1 MAPYDFKTVEPE
13 ILQFWEKH
21 KILEKARKKNKN
33 QDPFYWLEGPPYTS
47 GKVHLGHAWIKALKG
62 MVLRY
67 KRMQGYD
74 VWDRSGYDMHGLP
87 TEHATMKVYNLKNK
101 DDILKLGLE
110 KFAAQCKKVSVDFMK
125 SMNKDFVKE
134 GIWMDFENAYQPIQP
149 EYIEG
154 VWWMVKTAHEKGRL
168 YEGLRT
174 IHWCPSCATAVAK
187 HELTYKE
194 ITDNSIFIKLPVD
207 KEKNT
212 FLLVWTTTPWT
223 TPLNLGVMAN
233 PEVDYVK
240 AKVDNETWI
249 LAKALAAPVIQAVAE
264 KEFKITSTFKG
275 KELEGTKYT
284 LPLYKEMENYYKEIE
299 SKSKKAFTVVM
310 SKEHVD
316 TTSGTGLV
324 HMAPGCGPEDY
335 DVGHKNGIP
344 PLNPLD
350 EQGYFPKDA
359 GAFGGLRAKY
369 EDNKFI
375 ELFED
380 SIIASTKVQHDYA
393 HCERCKTAVVFRTTK
408 QWFFKVE
415 DLKKKIIA
423 ENKKIQWQPKAAFN
437 AFNSWLE
444 NLRDNSITKQR
455 FWGTPIP
462 IWRCNHCNNYDVIG
476 SREEL
481 KKLAGKLPKDLHKPY
496 IDEITYKCDCGGEK
510 TRLPDILDVWLDAG
524 SASWNCLNFP
534 QEEEDF
540 KRLFPADFIMEG
552 NDQIRGWFNLLMVA
566 SMVTMETIPFKA
578 CYMHGMINDAKGR
591 KMSKSEGNYILPE
604 EVYKQYGADTFRYY
618 STGGAQPA
626 LDLNYNFDDIKVKY
640 RNLIILWNV
649 HNFLIEL
656 CKNNKINP
664 SKLKIEEKEL
674 SREEEYIL
682 SKTHSTIRTVTD
694 KLEAFLMPDV
704 PHAIEDLMLELSRSY
719 IQLTRDKASIGTERQ
734 KEIVAH
740 TTYTVLM
747 ESLKLFAVVTPF
759 ITEKI
764 YLNFKDAFKLK
775 TESIHL
781 HKWPTFDE
789 TLIDEQLE
797 RDFSISSKV
806 IQATLH
812 AREKAQVGVRWPLS
826 HIRVA
831 TTNDDVQASL
841 ERSKEI
847 ILQQT
852 NVKELLIEE
861 TFRDAKT
868 TVKADF
874 KQLGPDFGNKAPLIV
889 AALAKE
895 SSQSILEKLE
905 KDKKFVVEVN
915 GEKCNVVKEHLIV
928 QREVPDNYIEADF
941 GVGQLYLSTE
951 SNEAL
956 EGEGYAREVM
966 RRIQSLR
973 KDNGLVKTDRI
984 SLFLKVDE
992 ELETMLQE
1000 WNRQIVDKVGAKIM
1014 KISTNNPA
1022 KTHIVSSK
1030 EKVKNHSFEIY
1041 FDKV

>member
-1 MAPYDFKTVEPE
+1 
-13 ILQFWEKH
+13 
-21 KILEKARKKNKN
+21 
-33 QDPFYWLEGPPYTS
+33 
-47 GKVHLGHAWIKALKG
+47 
-62 MVLRY
+62 
-67 KRMQGYD
+67 
-74 VWDRSGYDMHGLP
+74 
-87 TEHATMKVYNLKNK
+87 
-101 DDILKLGLE
+101 
-110 KFAAQCKKVSVDFMK
+110 
-125 SMNKDFVKE
+125 
-134 GIWMDFENAYQPIQP
+134 
-149 EYIEG
+149 
-154 VWWMVKTAHEKGRL
+154 
-168 YEGLRT
+168 
-174 IHWCPSCATAVAK
+174 
-187 HELTYKE
+187 
-194 ITDNSIFIKLPVD
+194 
-207 KEKNT
+207 
-212 FLLVWTTTPWT
+212 
-223 TPLNLGVMAN
+223 
-233 PEVDYVK
+233 
-240 AKVDNETWI
+240 
-249 LAKALAAPVIQAVAE
+249 
-264 KEFKITSTFKG
+264 
-275 KELEGTKYT
+275 
-284 LPLYKEMENYYKEIE
+284 
-299 SKSKKAFTVVM
+299 
-310 SKEHVD
+310 
-316 TTSGTGLV
+316 
-324 HMAPGCGPEDY
+324 
-335 DVGHKNGIP
+335 
-344 PLNPLD
+344 
-350 EQGYFPKDA
+350 
-359 GAFGGLRAKY
+359 
-369 EDNKFI
+369 
-375 ELFED
+375 
-380 SIIASTKVQHDYA
+380 
-393 HCERCKTAVVFRTTK
+393 
-408 QWFFKVE
+408 
-415 DLKKKIIA
+415 
-423 ENKKIQWQPKAAFN
+423 
-437 AFNSWLE
+437 
-444 NLRDNSITKQR
+444 
-455 FWGTPIP
+455 
-462 IWRCNHCNNYDVIG
+462 
-476 SREEL
+476 
-481 KKLAGKLPKDLHKPY
+481 
-496 IDEITYKCDCGGEK
+496 
-510 TRLPDILDVWLDAG
+510 
-524 SASWNCLNFP
+524 
-534 QEEEDF
+534 
-540 KRLFPADFIMEG
+540 
-552 NDQIRGWFNLLMVA
+552 
-566 SMVTMETIPFKA
+566 
-578 CYMHGMINDAKGR
+578 
-591 KMSKSEGNYILPE
+591 
-604 EVYKQYGADTFRYY
+604 
-618 STGGAQPA
+618 
-626 LDLNYNFDDIKVKY
+626 
-640 RNLIILWNV
+640 
-649 HNFLIEL
+649 
-656 CKNNKINP
+656 
-664 SKLKIEEKEL
+664 
-674 SREEEYIL
+674 
-682 SKTHSTIRTVTD
+682 
-694 KLEAFLMPDV
+694 
-704 PHAIEDLMLELSRSY
+704 MLELSRSY